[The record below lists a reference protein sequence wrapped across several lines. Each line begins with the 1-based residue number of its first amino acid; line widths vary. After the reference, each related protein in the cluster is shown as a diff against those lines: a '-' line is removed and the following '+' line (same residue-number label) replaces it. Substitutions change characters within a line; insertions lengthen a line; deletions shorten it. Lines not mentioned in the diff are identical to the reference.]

1 MASVVDICNLALA
14 HLGDEA
20 TVSSIDPP
28 EGSAQAEHC
37 ARFYPIARDTVLEAH
52 DWNFATTRG
61 VMALVGSAWPSW
73 AFCYELPTACVR
85 AISVLPPD
93 ALNDYST
100 SFPQSAAVWGY
111 SGATLVPHGAVYTPQ
126 EFCIETGESTGSTTD
141 NRRLLYTNQEGAVLR
156 YTRRV
161 EDTTRF
167 PPLFVDALSRLLASY
182 LAGPVVK
189 GTEAIS
195 VAQAQLQAYRA
206 IIAQATVSD
215 SNQRNIRPRQSV
227 PWIAGR

>member
-37 ARFYPIARDTVLEAH
+37 ARFYPVARDTALEAH
-52 DWNFATTRG
+52 DWNFATTRN
-61 VMALVGSAWPSW
+61 VLALVGSAWPSW
-73 AFCYELPTACVR
+73 AFCYELPTPCIR
-85 AISVLPPD
+85 AISVLPPG
-93 ALNDYST
+93 ALNDYSV
-100 SFPQSAAVWGY
+100 SMPSSADFLGY
-111 SGATLVPHGAVYTPQ
+111 PGAALVPHGALYTPQ
-126 EFCIETGESTGSTTD
+126 DYAIETDED

-156 YTRRV
+156 YTRRI

-189 GTEAIS
+189 GTEGVS

-206 IIAQATVSD
+206 IISQATVSD
-215 SNQRNIRPRQSV
+215 STQRQIRTQHNV
-227 PWIAGR
+227 PWISGR

>member
-20 TVSSIDPP
+20 TVSSINPP

-37 ARFYPIARDTVLEAH
+37 ARFYPMARDTVLEAH

-61 VMALVGSAWPSW
+61 VLALVGSAWPSW
-73 AFCYELPTACVR
+73 AFCYELPTTCIR
-85 AISVLPPD
+85 AISVLPPG
-93 ALNDYST
+93 ALDDYSVG
-100 SFPQSAAVWGY
+100 FPQTSASLGY
-111 SGATLVPHGAVYTPQ
+111 PGSALVPHGAVYMPQ
-126 EFCIETGESTGSTTD
+126 EFSIETGETKVNSTD
-141 NRRLLYTNQEGAVLR
+141 DRRLLYTNQEDAVLR

-167 PPLFVDALSRLLASY
+167 SPLFVDALTRLLASY

-189 GTEAIS
+189 GSDAIT

-215 SNQRNIRPRQSV
+215 SNQRKIQPRQSV

>member
-37 ARFYPIARDTVLEAH
+37 ARFYLMARDTVLEAH

-61 VMALVGSAWPSW
+61 ALALVGSAWPSW
-73 AFCYELPTACVR
+73 AFCYELPTTCVR
-85 AISVLPPD
+85 AIGVLPPG
-93 ALNDYST
+93 ALDDYSVG
-100 SFPQSAAVWGY
+100 FPRTAASLGY
-111 SGATLVPHGAVYTPQ
+111 PGATFVPHGAMYTPQ
-126 EFCIETGESTGSTTD
+126 EFSIETGESGGTEAD
-141 NRRLLYTNQEGAVLR
+141 DRRLLYTNQEGAVLR

-167 PPLFVDALSRLLASY
+167 PPLFVDALTRLLASY

-189 GTEAIS
+189 GTEAIG

-206 IIAQATVSD
+206 IISQATVSD
-215 SNQRNIRPRQSV
+215 SNQRSVKPRQNV

>member
-37 ARFYPIARDTVLEAH
+37 ARFYPIARDSALEGH

-61 VMALVGSAWPSW
+61 VLALVGSAWPSW
-73 AFCYELPTACVR
+73 AYCYELPATCVR
-85 AISVLPPD
+85 AISVLPPG
-93 ALNDYST
+93 ALDDYS
-100 SFPQSAAVWGY
+100 VGY
-111 SGATLVPHGAVYTPQ
+111 PASGVDLGYPGSMMVAHGALYMPQ
-126 EFCIETGESTGSTTD
+126 EFSIETGENDGQVTD
-141 NRRLLYTNQEGAVLR
+141 GRRLLYTNQQGAVLR

-161 EDTTRF
+161 EDPTRF

-189 GTEAIS
+189 GTEGVA
-195 VAQAQLQAYRA
+195 VAQAQLRAYQS
-206 IIAQATVSD
+206 IVSQATVSD
-215 SNQRNIRPRQSV
+215 SNQRSIKPRQSV

>member
-52 DWNFATTRG
+52 DWNFASTRG
-61 VMALVGSAWPSW
+61 VLALVGSAWPSW
-73 AFCYELPTACVR
+73 AYCYELPTGCVR
-85 AISVLPPD
+85 AISVLPPG
-93 ALNDYST
+93 ALNDYS
-100 SFPQSAAVWGY
+100 VGY
-111 SGATLVPHGAVYTPQ
+111 PVSGADLGYPGSRLVPHGALYMPQ
-126 EFCIETGESTGSTTD
+126 EFSIETGENDGNKAD
-141 NRRLLYTNQEGAVLR
+141 DRRLLYTNQQNAVLR

-161 EDTTRF
+161 DDTTRF
-167 PPLFVDALSRLLASY
+167 SPLCVDALSRLLASY
-182 LAGPVVK
+182 LAGPVIK
-189 GTEAIS
+189 GTEGVS

-206 IIAQATVSD
+206 IISQATVSD
-215 SNQRNIRPRQSV
+215 SNQRSIKPRQSV

>member
-1 MASVVDICNLALA
+1 MASDVDICNLALA

-37 ARFYPIARDTVLEAH
+37 ARFYPMARDTVLEAH

-61 VMALVGSAWPSW
+61 VLALVGSAWPSW
-73 AFCYELPTACVR
+73 AFCYELPSACVR
-85 AISVLPPD
+85 AISVLPPG
-93 ALNDYST
+93 ALDDYSVG
-100 SFPQSAAVWGY
+100 FPRTASSLGY
-111 SGATLVPHGAVYTPQ
+111 PGATFVPHGAAYMPQ
-126 EFCIETGESTGSTTD
+126 EFSIETGESDGND
-141 NRRLLYTNQEGAVLR
+141 ADDRRLLYTNQEGAVLR

-206 IIAQATVSD
+206 IITQATVSD
-215 SNQRNIRPRQSV
+215 SNQRSIKPRQSV

>member
-61 VMALVGSAWPSW
+61 VLGLVGSAWPSW

-85 AISVLPPD
+85 VISVLPPG
-93 ALNDYST
+93 ALDDYSVG
-100 SFPQSAAVWGY
+100 FPRSAASLGY
-111 SGATLVPHGAVYTPQ
+111 PGATFVPHGAVYMPQ
-126 EFCIETGESTGSTTD
+126 EFSIETGESDGNQAD
-141 NRRLLYTNQEGAVLR
+141 DRRLLYTNQEDAVLR

-189 GTEAIS
+189 GTEAIG
-195 VAQAQLQAYRA
+195 VARAQLQAYQA
-206 IIAQATVSD
+206 IITQATVSD
-215 SNQRNIRPRQSV
+215 SNQRSIKPRQSV

>member
-37 ARFYPIARDTVLEAH
+37 ARFYPMARDTVLEAH

-61 VMALVGSAWPSW
+61 VLALVGSAWPSW
-73 AFCYELPTACVR
+73 AFCYELPATCVR
-85 AISVLPPD
+85 AISVLPPG
-93 ALNDYST
+93 ALDDYST
-100 SFPQSAAVWGY
+100 AYPRTAGALGY
-111 SGATLVPHGAVYTPQ
+111 PGATFVPHGAVYTPQ
-126 EFCIETGESTGSTTD
+126 EFSIETGESDGSEAD
-141 NRRLLYTNQEGAVLR
+141 DRRLLYTNQEGAVLR

-167 PPLFVDALSRLLASY
+167 PPLFVDALTRLLASY

-189 GTEAIS
+189 GTDGVS
-195 VAQAQLQAYRA
+195 VAQAQLQAYRG
-206 IIAQATVSD
+206 IISQATVSD
-215 SNQRNIRPRQSV
+215 SNQRSIKPRQSV